1 MELTYFIYGH
11 AVGSVVTPPSNLCM
25 EFWARKAVVRVFKK

>member
-11 AVGSVVTPPSNLCM
+11 IAGYVVTPPSNLCM
-25 EFWARKAVVRVFKK
+25 YFWACKAVVHVFKK